1 MKILNKIFNKSR
13 LPIVLFLIVLIN
25 YYPLFMNNFNTTKS
39 VAVTVK
45 QMGIAFAIECILLA
59 LFIFNNT
66 KITKETKRNIA
77 LLSVVTII
85 TLIIQVKNFFDGKF
99 QIMDLANIT
108 CITLN
113 IAMLFICV
121 LSIIKVKQTS
131 IYLFYIGIV
140 LIGILA
146 CVVNFIIYSENMLTV
161 FGINSE
167 AQLVSIKSFFAH
179 RNQFAFFL
187 YFSIAS
193 TVILFLKSYKI
204 RPKIVLSIIF
214 LFFLFNLITTA
225 SRTGLLCTGI
235 FLTLFFITTNKIHKK
250 TKIILVLLA
259 ILIAISCWGMIKLRL
274 PNLQEKIIK
283 VLENVFIREK
293 SIKTFTGRSNFWNLA
308 FQTISKNPVN
318 MLFGIGRFVGLELLK
333 ENNYR
338 VTQFHSFY
346 VEALVA
352 GGIMELLYFLYIYI
366 TVLRKILKSNLRTKY
381 KRFYISLY
389 ISFAI
394 YCGFESIARF
404 SIGCVDTMCLIFV
417 ITIPLLHANSKLNVK
432 KWKKVGEINK

>member
-1 MKILNKIFNKSR
+1 MKNKILNKSK
-13 LPIVLFLIVLIN
+13 LPIILFIIVFLN
-25 YYPLFMNNFNTTKS
+25 YLPLFMNNINTTNS
-39 VAVTVK
+39 IAVTVK
-45 QMGIAFAIECILLA
+45 QMGIVFAVECILLA
-59 LFIFNNT
+59 LFILKNT
-66 KITKETKRNIA
+66 KITKETKRNIV
-77 LLSVVTII
+77 LLSIVTII
-85 TLIIQVKNFFDGKF
+85 TLIIQVKNFLEGKF

-113 IAMLFICV
+113 IAMLFICA
-121 LSIIKVKQTS
+121 LSIIKVKQKS
-131 IYLFYIGIV
+131 IYLFYVGIV

-146 CVVNFIIYSENMLTV
+146 CIVNLIIYSKYMPTV
-161 FGINSE
+161 FGLKGE
-167 AQLVSIKSFFAH
+167 ARVVDIKSFFAH
-179 RNQFAFFL
+179 RNQFACFL
-187 YFSIAS
+187 YFSVVS
-193 TVILFLKSYKI
+193 TIILFLKSHK
-204 RPKIVLSIIF
+204 RKPKIALSVVL

-225 SRTGLLCTGI
+225 SRTGILCTGI

-259 ILIAISCWGMIKLRL
+259 ILIAISCWGMITLRL
-274 PNLQEKIIK
+274 PNLEEKIIK
-283 VLENVFIREK
+283 VLEKVFIREN
-293 SIKTFTGRSNFWNLA
+293 SIKTFTGRSEFWNLA
-308 FQTISKNPVN
+308 FQTISKKPVN

-333 ENNYR
+333 ENNYE

-352 GGIMELLYFLYIYI
+352 GGIMELIYFLYIYI
-366 TVLRKILKSNLRTKY
+366 TVLRKVLKSNLRTKY

-394 YCGFESIARF
+394 YCGFESLARF

-432 KWKKVGEINK
+432 KWKKVEEKNK

>member
-1 MKILNKIFNKSR
+1 MNNKILNKGK
-13 LPIVLFLIVLIN
+13 LPVILFIIVFLN
-25 YYPLFMNNFNTTKS
+25 YLPLFMNNINTTNS

-45 QMGIAFAIECILLA
+45 QMGIVFAVECILLA
-59 LFIFNNT
+59 LFIFKNT
-66 KITKETKRNIA
+66 KITKETKRNII
-77 LLSVVTII
+77 LLSIVTII
-85 TLIIQVKNFFDGKF
+85 TLIIQVKNLFEGNF
-99 QIMDLANIT
+99 QIMDLANIV

-113 IAMLFICV
+113 IAMLFICA
-121 LSIIKVKQTS
+121 LSIIKVKQKS
-131 IYLFYIGIV
+131 IYLFYVGII

-146 CVVNFIIYSENMLTV
+146 CVVNLIMYSKSMLTV
-161 FGINSE
+161 FGIKEE
-167 AQLVSIKSFFAH
+167 ARVVGIKSFFAH
-179 RNQFAFFL
+179 RNQFACFL

-193 TVILFLKSYKI
+193 TIILFLKAHK
-204 RPKIVLSIIF
+204 RKPKIVLSIIF

-259 ILIAISCWGMIKLRL
+259 ILIAISCWGMIKLRF
-274 PNLQEKIIK
+274 PNLEEKIVK
-283 VLENVFIREK
+283 VFKNVFIREK
-293 SIKTFTGRSNFWNLA
+293 SLKNFTGRSNFWNIA
-308 FQTISKNPVN
+308 FQTISKKPES
-318 MLFGIGRFVGLELLK
+318 MLFGIGRFAGIELLK
-333 ENNYR
+333 ANDYE

-352 GGIMELLYFLYIYI
+352 GGIMELIYFIYIYI
-366 TVLRKILKSNLRTKY
+366 TVLRKVLKSNLRTKY

-389 ISFAI
+389 ASFAI
-394 YCGFESIARF
+394 YCSFESLSRF

-432 KWKKVGEINK
+432 RWKKVGEINK